1 MLILLA
7 IIAFTGGLIALFAG
21 RWFYPIWLGFVTF
34 LFSWRIFDLALFQSS
49 DIVRTLGSLVVAALV
64 TALVIRY
71 RDRAVKIVPALGG
84 FLVSAAIAERLLE
97 FLHPE
102 AGKFLVGGVLVAG
115 PSRAATSLS
124 IPWSHLPN
132 MMSATA
138 GLSCPSPQNSAS

>member
-49 DIVRTLGSLVVAALV
+49 DIVRTLGSLVVA
-64 TALVIRY
+64 ALVIRY

-132 MMSATA
+132 MMSATTD
-138 GLSCPSPQNSAS
+138 LSCPSPQKCAS